1 MCVSDNS
8 EPRKSE
14 TKTEETLF
22 VPKRAKLSDLA
33 PPSLPNI
40 GLCTRPVSIVST
52 TTSDEGGFNE
62 PSPKIEA
69 KLKPHEE
76 SIYDFPVNEDK
87 PCEYTDSPEDINEY
101 KECKISQ
108 YSPTKLTP
116 AEIEALYAVPHKKP
130 SQSHNSV
137 PDVAQYAEPRKHHVA
152 IVSGNQEEDEDD
164 DMVHYAV
171 PYRSHSISQQ
181 KSVTSTDS
189 DVSQVTVIPQR
200 SFDSDVMYHD
210 QSKSIKQTVLSELE
224 SQDSFEKSCQKDI
237 VVSTSCSSSSSR
249 LSAIKS
255 SSSASANSGSIS
267 SASTAD
273 ARKSEPFLIAREI
286 LQTTTTTV
294 ASARTQNFQKSEAN
308 ILDLNDVEYAD
319 ASDNE
324 QNSCL
329 GDKKVVPEA
338 DAMTPDEAEHL
349 LSNK

>member
-1 MCVSDNS
+1 MFLISDNS

-14 TKTEETLF
+14 TKTEESLF
-22 VPKRAKLSDLA
+22 VPNRAKDSDAA
-33 PPSLPNI
+33 PPNI
-40 GLCTRPVSIVST
+40 PIVGLCTRPASIIST

-87 PCEYTDSPEDINEY
+87 PCEYTDSPEDLSEY
-101 KECKISQ
+101 KDCTISQ

-116 AEIEALYAVPHKKP
+116 AQIEALYAVPHKKP
-130 SQSHNSV
+130 QQSIGSV
-137 PDVAQYAEPRKHHVA
+137 PDVAQYAAPRKHVA
-152 IVSGNQEEDEDD
+152 ISNVEEDEDDDD

-171 PYRSHSISQQ
+171 PYRPHSISQQ

-210 QSKSIKQTVLSELE
+210 QSKSMKQTVLSELE

-237 VVSTSCSSSSSR
+237 DSNR

-255 SSSASANSGSIS
+255 SNSV
-267 SASTAD
+267 AD
-273 ARKSEPFLIAREI
+273 GRKSEPFLMTREI
-286 LQTTTTTV
+286 LQTSTV
-294 ASARTQNFQKSEAN
+294 SARTQEFQKSEAN

-324 QNSCL
+324 QNSL
-329 GDKKVVPEA
+329 GDKKVPEA